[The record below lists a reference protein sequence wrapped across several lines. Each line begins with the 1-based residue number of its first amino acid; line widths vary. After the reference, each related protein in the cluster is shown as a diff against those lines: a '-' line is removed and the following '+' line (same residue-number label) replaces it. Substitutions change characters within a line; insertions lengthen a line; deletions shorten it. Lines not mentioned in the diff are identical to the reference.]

1 MRKLQWNIL
10 KDEKDLETIKQLSAA
25 RPQVIY
31 KHSTRC
37 FVSTMVRKDLESSD
51 PPAHFDFHFLD
62 LIAYRSISNRI
73 ADEFGVIHES
83 PQVLVIRDGKS
94 VFDASHDSISMEE
107 IAQAVW

>member
-1 MRKLQWNIL
+1 MRKLQWNFL
-10 KDEKDLETIKQLSAA
+10 KDEKDLETIKQLSAE

-37 FVSTMVRKDLESSD
+37 YISTMVRRGLENSH
-51 PPAHFDFHFLD
+51 PPAHIDFHFLD

-73 ADEFGVIHES
+73 SEEFGVIHES

-94 VFDASHDSISMEE
+94 IFDASHDSISMEE
-107 IAQAVW
+107 IAQAV